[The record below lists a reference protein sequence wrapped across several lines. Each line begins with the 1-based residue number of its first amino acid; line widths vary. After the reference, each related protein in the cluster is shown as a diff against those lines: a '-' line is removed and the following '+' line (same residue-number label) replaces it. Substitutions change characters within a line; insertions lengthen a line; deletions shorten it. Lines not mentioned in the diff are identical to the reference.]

1 MSLDY
6 FLMERNNNSL
16 GKMKENIVKLKYI
29 CDKKIQELCPHDFID
44 DMIDITPDRSEH
56 ITYCKICEY
65 TK

>member
-1 MSLDY
+1 MASEEVD
-6 FLMERNNNSL
+6 FKSPE
-16 GKMKENIVKLKYI
+16 YI